1 MKKEENNLTILWIRV
16 RFKSY
21 FLQIIYGSHY
31 HHHYHPISSCPK
43 LLEPILMEHR
53 VSNDISYLG
62 HSFCTLDW
70 LLWQWQRFIL
80 NICMGRNYVGSSY
93 LYLKYGWDYYRSIH
107 VPMNFLIWIHSNFVV
122 FYVSDEMIYYL
133 PLLFRGHIRA
143 HLNASS
149 AANRCLEI
157 TQRRAKSIFNNT

>member
-1 MKKEENNLTILWIRV
+1 MKKEENNLTVLLTRF

-53 VSNDISYLG
+53 VSNNISYLG

-70 LLWQWQRFIL
+70 FLWQWQRFIL

-93 LYLKYGWDYYRSIH
+93 LYLKYGWDYYSFIH
-107 VPMNFLIWIHSNFVV
+107 IGAEYINSYWLKIDINHKIISEIIRTFISNIAIAF
-122 FYVSDEMIYYL
+122 
-133 PLLFRGHIRA
+133 
-143 HLNASS
+143 
-149 AANRCLEI
+149 
-157 TQRRAKSIFNNT
+157 